1 MQALHTLLEREE
13 AERDQALKR
22 LQHAEE
28 LARRARAQAEM
39 LHGYRDEYRQR
50 WSVQFER
57 GGSMSIVQCYL
68 GFMQRLQQA
77 ITQQQRDAEQAAARA
92 QQCRAELAT
101 QQLRVAS
108 VRKLIER
115 RQHEVQRAAAR
126 REQKLGDEIAAR
138 TAARTLAAWPAA
150 GTATNAA

>member
-1 MQALHTLLEREE
+1 MQALHTLLDREE
-13 AERDQALKR
+13 AERDQSLKR

-39 LHGYRDEYRQR
+39 LLGYRDEYRQR
-50 WSVQFER
+50 WSEQFAR
-57 GGSMSIVQCYL
+57 GGSVPIVQCYL
-68 GFMQRLQQA
+68 GFMNRLQQA
-77 ITQQQRDAEQAAARA
+77 IVQQQRDAEQAAARV
-92 QQCRAELAT
+92 QQCRAELAA

-115 RQHEVQRAAAR
+115 RQHEVQRVAAR

-138 TAARTLAAWPAA
+138 TVRTAPGWPTTGA
-150 GTATNAA
+150 ATNVI